1 MQIGI
6 SLPVR
11 EMQNDL
17 AAIRDF
23 AQTAEELGFTHLRI
37 PDQVARPGA
46 GHLHEPLTLLA
57 WIAGFTDSIELV
69 PSVII
74 LPARETVLVAKQAAE
89 IDLLSNGRLRMGVG
103 VGRSPEEYESLGQDF
118 TTRGRRCDE
127 QIELLKLLW
136 KHETVEFAGRF
147 DQVNGLGINP
157 LPEHEIPVWIGHGPV
172 DDDGALAKPV
182 LRRIA
187 RSDGWFA
194 VLPREHFPAAQAEI
208 NRLAAAD
215 GRDPSTIGIEGAI
228 GVVGREPDEW
238 LADLDAWEALGA
250 THLCLRTL
258 GGDLDSAGHLAAL
271 RAAREVLDTRA

>member
-11 EMQNDL
+11 EMKNDL
-17 AAIRDF
+17 AAIREF

-37 PDQVARPGA
+37 PDQVARPGV
-46 GHLHEPLTLLA
+46 GHLHEPLTLLS
-57 WIAGFTDSIELV
+57 WLAGFTSTIELV

-89 IDLLSNGRLRMGVG
+89 IDLLSDGRLRFGVG

-118 TTRGRRCDE
+118 STRGRRADE

-136 KHETVEFAGRF
+136 KHETVEFSGRF
-147 DQVNGLGINP
+147 DTVNGLGINP
-157 LPEHEIPVWIGHGPV
+157 LPEHEIPIWIGHGPV
-172 DDDGALAKPV
+172 NEDGNLARPV

-208 NRLAAAD
+208 ERFAAAE
-215 GRDPSTIGIEGAI
+215 GRDPSAIGVEGAI
-228 GVVGREPDEW
+228 GVVGRDADEW
-238 LADLDAWEALGA
+238 VAELKAWEGLGA
-250 THLCLRTL
+250 SHLCLRTL

-271 RAAREVLDTRA
+271 RAAQEVLDTL

>member
-11 EMQNDL
+11 EMKNDL
-17 AAIRDF
+17 AAIREF

-46 GHLHEPLTLLA
+46 GHLHEPLTLLT
-57 WIAGFTDSIELV
+57 WLAGFTSKIELV

-89 IDLLSNGRLRMGVG
+89 IDILSGGRLRFGVG
-103 VGRSPEEYESLGQDF
+103 VGRSPEEFESLGQDF
-118 TTRGRRCDE
+118 STRGRRCDE

-157 LPEHEIPVWIGHGPV
+157 LPEHDIPIWIGHATLP
-172 DDDGALAKPV
+172 DGGIAPPV

-194 VLPREHFPAAQAEI
+194 VLPREQLSEAVTEI
-208 NRLAAAD
+208 NRLAEAA
-215 GRDPSTIGIEGAI
+215 GRDPSAIGSEGAVA
-228 GVVGREPDEW
+228 VVDRETDDW
-238 LADLDAWEALGA
+238 LDDVRAWEADGA
-250 THLCLRTL
+250 SHLCLRTL
-258 GGDLDSAGHLAAL
+258 GGGLDTAAHLAAM
-271 RAAREVLDTRA
+271 RDAREALDTL

>member
-11 EMQNDL
+11 EMKNDL
-17 AAIRDF
+17 AAIRAF

-46 GHLHEPLTLLA
+46 GHLHEPLTLLT
-57 WIAGFTDSIELV
+57 WIAGFTSKIELV

-89 IDLLSNGRLRMGVG
+89 IDILSGGRLRFGAG

-118 TTRGRRCDE
+118 ATRGRRCDE

-157 LPEHEIPVWIGHGPV
+157 LPEHEIPIWIGHATLP
-172 DDDGALAKPV
+172 DGGIAKPV

-194 VLPREHFPAAQAEI
+194 VLPRAEVPAALEEIRRIAESG
-208 NRLAAAD
+208 
-215 GRDPSTIGIEGAI
+215 GRDPSAIGTEGAVAI
-228 GVVGREPDEW
+228 VDRESDEW
-238 LADLDAWEALGA
+238 LGDVRAWEADGA

-258 GGDLDSAGHLAAL
+258 GGGLDTAGHLEAI
-271 RAAREVLDTRA
+271 REAREVLDTL

>member
-11 EMQNDL
+11 EMKNDL
-17 AAIRDF
+17 AAIREF

-46 GHLHEPLTLLA
+46 GHLHEALTLLA
-57 WIAGFTDSIELV
+57 WVAGFTERIELV

-74 LPARETVLVAKQAAE
+74 LPERETVLVAKQAAE
-89 IDLLSNGRLRMGVG
+89 IDLLGDGRLRLGVG
-103 VGRSPEEYESLGQDF
+103 VGRSPEEFEALGQEF
-118 TTRGRRCDE
+118 TTRGRRTDE
-127 QIELLKLLW
+127 QIELLKRLW

-147 DQVNGLGINP
+147 DTVNGIGINP
-157 LPEHEIPVWIGHGPV
+157 LPEHEIPIWIGHGPV
-172 DDDGALAKPV
+172 SEDGKLAQPV

-194 VLPREHFPAAQAEI
+194 VLPREHFPTAQAEI
-208 NRLAAAD
+208 ERLATAD
-215 GRDPSTIGIEGAI
+215 GRDPAEVGIEGAI
-228 GVVGREPDEW
+228 ASAGREPEEW
-238 LADLDAWEALGA
+238 LADLKAWEDLGA

-258 GGDLDSAGHLAAL
+258 GADLDSAGHLAAL
-271 RAAREVLDTRA
+271 REAAEVLESR

>member
-11 EMQNDL
+11 EMKNDL
-17 AAIRDF
+17 AAIREF
-23 AQTAEELGFTHLRI
+23 AQTAEELGFTHLRV

-46 GHLHEPLTLLA
+46 GQLHEPLTLLT
-57 WIAGFTDSIELV
+57 WIAGFTSKIELV

-74 LPARETVLVAKQAAE
+74 LPARKTVLVAKQAAE
-89 IDLLSNGRLRMGVG
+89 IDILSGGRLRLGVG
-103 VGRSPEEYESLGQDF
+103 VGRSPEEFEALGQDF
-118 TTRGRRCDE
+118 STRGRRCDE

-136 KHETVEFAGRF
+136 QHETVEFAGRF

-157 LPEHEIPVWIGHGPV
+157 LPEHEIPIWIGHATLPEGGVAP
-172 DDDGALAKPV
+172 PV

-194 VLPREHFPAAQAEI
+194 VLPREQLPDARGEI
-208 NRLAAAD
+208 NRLAEAA
-215 GRDPSTIGIEGAI
+215 GRDPSEIGTEGAVA
-228 GVVGREPDEW
+228 VVDRDAEEW
-238 LADLDAWEALGA
+238 LGDVRAWEAEGA

-258 GGDLDSAGHLAAL
+258 GGGLDAAAHLEAM
-271 RAAREVLDTRA
+271 REAREVLDSA

>member
-6 SLPVR
+6 SLPIR
-11 EMQNDL
+11 ELKNDL
-17 AAIRDF
+17 AAIREF

-37 PDQVARPGA
+37 PDLVARPGA
-46 GHLHEPLTLLA
+46 DQLHEPLTLLA
-57 WIAGFTDSIELV
+57 WIAGFTSKIELV

-89 IDLLSNGRLRMGVG
+89 IDILSGGRLRFGVG

-147 DQVNGLGINP
+147 DHVNGLGINP
-157 LPEHEIPVWIGHGPV
+157 LPEHEIPIWIGHATLPEG
-172 DDDGALAKPV
+172 GIARPV

-194 VLPREHFPAAQAEI
+194 VLPREQLPEAIAEI
-208 NRLAAAD
+208 SRLAAAA
-215 GRDPSTIGIEGAI
+215 GRDPSSIGTEGAVP
-228 GVVGREPDEW
+228 VVDRPAEEW
-238 LADLDAWEALGA
+238 LDDVRAWEAGGA

-258 GGDLDSAGHLAAL
+258 GGGLDAAGHLEAM
-271 RAAREVLDTRA
+271 REAREVLDSE